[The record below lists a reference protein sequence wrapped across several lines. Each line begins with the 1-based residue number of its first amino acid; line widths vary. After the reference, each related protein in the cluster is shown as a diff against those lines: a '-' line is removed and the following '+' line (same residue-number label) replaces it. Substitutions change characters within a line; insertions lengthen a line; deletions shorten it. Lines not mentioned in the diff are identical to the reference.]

1 MPPRY
6 LDSLPRS
13 SVQAPPLDRM
23 RAALRSTSRPYC
35 RRDTIAGSYVPS
47 RQGGALSQG
56 YVGVLTVDDQAVFR
70 RVARDVIDATAG
82 FESVGEASSGEEA
95 VAIAD
100 QVHPE
105 LVLMDVRMEGMDG
118 CEAARRIRAAHPD
131 TTIVLITVQDLDD
144 VPVSAQA
151 CGAVELVRKQDFC
164 PGMLQE
170 LWRRHRRSDA
180 AKTQV

>member
-1 MPPRY
+1 
-6 LDSLPRS
+6 
-13 SVQAPPLDRM
+13 
-23 RAALRSTSRPYC
+23 
-35 RRDTIAGSYVPS
+35 
-47 RQGGALSQG
+47 
-56 YVGVLTVDDQAVFR
+56 
-70 RVARDVIDATAG
+70 
-82 FESVGEASSGEEA
+82 

-118 CEAARRIRAAHPD
+118 CEAARRIGAAHPD

-144 VPVSAQA
+144 VSVSAEA
-151 CGAVELVRKQDFC
+151 CGAVELVRKQDFG
-164 PGMLQE
+164 PGMLQA